1 LKIVDEKI
9 AHKTLNNCVPM
20 MRKMMKKNGAR
31 NVKVYCMFE
40 FVFDFVKDRTFIFI
54 KLNFILNNITTNKY
68 IVV

>member
-1 LKIVDEKI
+1 
-9 AHKTLNNCVPM
+9 M